1 MTDEPAEDLDAGDFA
16 EWRVTM
22 QRAIRGVAVAD
33 VPCDGCTACCRA
45 SQFVHVD
52 PDERDALAHIPAELL
67 FPAPGLPPGHMVMGY
82 DEHGACPMLVN
93 GACSIYEHRPR
104 ACRTYDCR
112 VFAAAGVDVTDDGKP
127 GVAARVRRWRF
138 TFATP
143 RDAEERDAMRRAA
156 RYLEAHPGAGGTG
169 SMSASQR
176 ALASLEISDAFPPDE
191 PPSDATV
198 REAIE
203 RARASR

>member
-1 MTDEPAEDLDAGDFA
+1 
-16 EWRVTM
+16 
-22 QRAIRGVAVAD
+22 
-33 VPCDGCTACCRA
+33 
-45 SQFVHVD
+45 
-52 PDERDALAHIPAELL
+52 
-67 FPAPGLPPGHMVMGY
+67 MVMGY

-127 GVAARVRRWRF
+127 GVATRVRRWRF

-176 ALASLEISDAFPPDE
+176 ALAS
-191 PPSDATV
+191 
-198 REAIE
+198 IE